1 MPKAEKMLLPQ
12 DTGPTGVL
20 ATIGRCQI
28 DQSERIRLLEAVI
41 ENFPGGI
48 SLFDDDQRMVLC
60 NRQQIEMLE
69 YPEDLIAR
77 EDLRLEDLFRFN
89 AERGEYGEGDVEQ
102 IVQRRLDL
110 VRRREAHCYD
120 RTRPN
125 GSIVEVRGIPLDGGG
140 FVTTYLDVTE
150 QRRSQAL
157 ITHLAH
163 HDPLTDLP
171 NRMLF
176 GDRLQTAISH
186 VKRGGMMAV
195 HYIDLDEFKPVNDA
209 FGHQAGDDLLVQV
222 AGRMAASVRESD
234 TVARLGGDEFGIV
247 QTQIEQPGDAEIL
260 AGRMVDCLARPFR
273 VFGRE
278 VRISASI
285 GIALAPDH
293 GEVGDEL
300 LNKADRALYCSKGR
314 GRSRYSFFDRAAC
327 SRFAPQSRI

>member
-1 MPKAEKMLLPQ
+1 MPKAARKLLVNATDPQ
-12 DTGPTGVL
+12 GVL
-20 ATIGRCQI
+20 ATIDNCKI
-28 DQSERIRLLEAVI
+28 DQRKRIRLLEAVI

-69 YPEDLIAR
+69 YPEDLLAKT
-77 EDLRLEDLFRFN
+77 DLRLEDLFRFN

-110 VRRREAHCYD
+110 VLRREPHCYD

-125 GSIVEVRGIPLDGGG
+125 GSVVEVRGIPLDGGG

-150 QRRSQAL
+150 QRRSHAL
-157 ITHLAH
+157 ISHLAH

-176 GDRLQTAISH
+176 GDRLQTAISY

-195 HYIDLDEFKPVNDA
+195 HYVDLDEFKPVNDA
-209 FGHQAGDDLLVQV
+209 YGHQAGDDLLVQV

-247 QTQIEQPGDAEIL
+247 QTQIEQPGDADIL
-260 AGRMVDCLARPFR
+260 AGRMVDCLARPFC
-273 VFGRE
+273 VLGNE
-278 VRISASI
+278 VCISASI

-293 GEVGDEL
+293 GVISDEL
-300 LNKADRALYCSKGR
+300 LNKADRALYSCKRRGR
-314 GRSRYSFFDRAAC
+314 GRYSFYDKTV
-327 SRFAPQSRI
+327 